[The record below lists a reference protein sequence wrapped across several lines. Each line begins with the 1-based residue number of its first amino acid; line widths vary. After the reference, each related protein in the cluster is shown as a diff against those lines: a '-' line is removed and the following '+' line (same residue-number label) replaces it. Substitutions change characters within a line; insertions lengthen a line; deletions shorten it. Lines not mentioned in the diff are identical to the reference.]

1 MDGEHLLSAAKIL
14 AIFAVFLLFIQ
25 WVWIVI
31 RNRQKEK
38 RAVQARIYS
47 QSLDVSSAA
56 IDSRL
61 GSGSFDRLQLK
72 AGLRLSNSAIVVGLL
87 LFLALLAII
96 QAFIGLM
103 FVILLLVSAIL
114 FAVFYWNYRYQKR
127 RRLIFESTPEVIDD
141 VIRGIDAGRSLEQAL
156 VNALNDAPKV
166 FFPLLFRLRSAVE
179 SGRDYT
185 GLIDD
190 FSKLYSI
197 PPLTFVAVALRTSSH
212 YGSAVRPVLK
222 KVSRSLRSQQEMR
235 REFLAA
241 TAETRFTAMAFAV
254 LPLVIG
260 ASLIGLNE
268 SFRDV
273 LLDTESGQKMLMTSI
288 GLIVVGT
295 IIVFRMVQGVGRG

>member
-1 MDGEHLLSAAKIL
+1 M
-14 AIFAVFLLFIQ
+14 
-25 WVWIVI
+25 
-31 RNRQKEK
+31 
-38 RAVQARIYS
+38 QARIYS

-56 IDSRL
+56 IESRL